1 MANVAGTLIKIHQ
14 KETVEHLIYHGLL
27 TYFLKISRR
36 NNMQSF
42 VMVKDGLWYFG
53 EFSVVR
59 YENNANN
66 TLNWNYRVSYRPS
79 GDLLGDFSS
88 LEASIAFIETLP
100 NSPLYDES
108 DHSAEAGFISAANA
122 VIQTYKIRQRY
133 SEFKEEPEADWC
145 RQQLMAIADAAAYC
159 AMADPSSAIRNGA
172 EYWKSSG
179 KMPGKFRCWL

>member
-1 MANVAGTLIKIHQ
+1 
-14 KETVEHLIYHGLL
+14 
-27 TYFLKISRR
+27 
-36 NNMQSF
+36 MQSF

-66 TLNWNYRVSYRPS
+66 MLSWNYRVSYRPS

-88 LEASIAFIETLP
+88 LEASVAFIETLP
-100 NSPLYDES
+100 NSPLYDGR

-122 VIQTYKIRQRY
+122 VMHAYKKRQTYYAFRED
-133 SEFKEEPEADWC
+133 SEADWC
-145 RQQLMAIADAAAYC
+145 RQQLIAIADAAAYC
-159 AMADPSSAIRNGA
+159 AMAVPSSAIRNGA

-179 KMPGKFRCWL
+179 KMPGKFRCWQ